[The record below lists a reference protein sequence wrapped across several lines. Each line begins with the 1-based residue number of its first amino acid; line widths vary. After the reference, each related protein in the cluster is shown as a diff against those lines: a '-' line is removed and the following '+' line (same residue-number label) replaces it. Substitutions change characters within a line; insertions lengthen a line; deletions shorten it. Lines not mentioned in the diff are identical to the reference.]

1 MRHGVDTGSSNWFAG
16 MSSDLS
22 PSARTR
28 LYVVGDIHGRLDLL
42 DRVILA
48 ISRDIELHPVS
59 ACLTVTLGDYL
70 DRGPDSRGVL
80 DRLVNNPFPTD
91 FVAMKGNHEE
101 LFETF
106 LRNPSV
112 ADQWRHLGGLETL
125 HSYGVQVR
133 PLMDGRNYK
142 QAAEALRSAVPR
154 AHLEFLGSLRLSLT
168 VGKYFLCHAGVR
180 PGVPLEDQSA
190 KDLLWIRE
198 PFLESR
204 EDFGKVIVH
213 GHTPTEQPEV
223 RPNRINIDTGA
234 YMTGRLTCAAL
245 DGDSIRFLSSQ

>member
-1 MRHGVDTGSSNWFAG
+1 MSSN
-16 MSSDLS
+16 
-22 PSARTR
+22 PSFSAQTR

-48 ISRDIELHPVS
+48 ISRDLELHHAS
-59 ACLTVTLGDYL
+59 ECLTVTLGDYL

-80 DRLVNNPFPTD
+80 GRLVNNPFPTD
-91 FVAMKGNHEE
+91 FVALKGNHEE
-101 LFETF
+101 LFESF
-106 LRNPSV
+106 LRDPSV
-112 ADQWRHLGGLETL
+112 ADIWRHLGGLETL

-133 PLMDGRNYK
+133 QLMDGRNYK
-142 QAAEALRSAVPR
+142 LAAEALRSAVPR

-180 PGVPLEDQSA
+180 PGIALEDQSA

-198 PFLESR
+198 PFLASR
-204 EDFGKVIVH
+204 EDFGKVVVH
-213 GHTPTEQPEV
+213 GHTPTEHPEV

-245 DGDSIRFLSSQ
+245 DGDGIRFLSSQ